1 MGYRQPPPFN
11 YGVIVNSEEVG
22 TLGYIKPPSDEGG
35 GPLAVEG
42 GKNFP
47 LLLVLSLDYSVDICS
62 DSNFNI

>member
-1 MGYRQPPPFN
+1 M
-11 YGVIVNSEEVG
+11 NSEEVG
-22 TLGYIKPPSDEGG
+22 TLGYSKPPSDEGG

>member
-1 MGYRQPPPFN
+1 MGYSKPPPFN

-22 TLGYIKPPSDEGG
+22 TLGYSKPSSDEEG

-42 GKNFP
+42 GKKCS
-47 LLLVLSLDYSVDICS
+47 LLLILSLDDSMVYCS